1 MLALFCI
8 TLTNHVD
15 NEVKDKTLQID
26 ISVIVDI
33 ALLLIYYFRDT

>member
-15 NEVKDKTLQID
+15 NEVTDKTLWTD
-26 ISVIVDI
+26 ISVIVGLSFVI
-33 ALLLIYYFRDT
+33 ILLLP